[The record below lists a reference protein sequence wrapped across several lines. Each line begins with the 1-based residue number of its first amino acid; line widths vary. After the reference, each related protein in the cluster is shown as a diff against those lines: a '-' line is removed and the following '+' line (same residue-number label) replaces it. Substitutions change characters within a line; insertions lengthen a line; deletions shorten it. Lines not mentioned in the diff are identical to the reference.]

1 MTPRVSVVTTV
12 YNGEP
17 YVDRAI
23 PSILAQTFT
32 DFEWILV
39 DDGSEDRTPEILR
52 DLAQRDSRVRVFS
65 PGRLGITE
73 AANFGVTQA
82 RGEYIARQDFDDRSH
97 PDRLRRPGGR
107 SWTPIPRSAWW
118 AATTC

>member
-17 YVDRAI
+17 YGDRAI

-52 DLAQRDSRVRVFS
+52 DLAQRDSRVRIFS
-65 PGRLGITE
+65 PGRLGITK
-73 AANFGVTQA
+73 AANFGVSPA
-82 RGEYIARQDFDDRSH
+82 VWNSIG
-97 PDRLRRPGGR
+97 RP
-107 SWTPIPRSAWW
+107 
-118 AATTC
+118 

>member
-17 YVDRAI
+17 YGDRAI

-52 DLAQRDSRVRVFS
+52 DPSVA
-65 PGRLGITE
+65 
-73 AANFGVTQA
+73 
-82 RGEYIARQDFDDRSH
+82 
-97 PDRLRRPGGR
+97 PGG
-107 SWTPIPRSAWW
+107 SAVRAVVKRLLAVDVDDW
-118 AATTC
+118 AEGGIA